1 MRRRQHPHVLVLLA
15 GSLVGVLIWAA
26 LGLLGTPGRRVA
38 AEPFGSGPV
47 LAASVSSPAADGLAE
62 PDGSLWTSTGSWPAI
77 PGLARPTIGW
87 APRPGGGAWEVAG
100 DGGVFARGGAPFYG
114 STGGIRL
121 ARPIV
126 GMAATPDGHGYWL
139 VASDGGVF
147 AFGDAR
153 FFGSTGGIR
162 LAQPIVGM
170 AATPDGHGYWL
181 VASDGGVFAFGDA
194 RFFGS
199 TGGIRLAQPIV
210 GMAATPDGH
219 GYWLVASDGG
229 IFAFGDARFHGST
242 GGVRLA
248 QPVVGMAATPTG
260 AGYWL
265 VASDGGVF
273 PFGAAPFAG
282 SASGRISAPAL
293 SVTSRGSGY
302 DVVASDGS
310 DWSFS
315 PGASPVR
322 TQLPVPAVEQA
333 SLRQAAE
340 AQKAVNTALAQ
351 VGKPY
356 VDGATGPGAYDCS
369 GLSLYAYASAGIGLP
384 RTAAQQFADT
394 PHVAASAL
402 KPGDLVFF
410 YPGITHVG
418 IYLGNG
424 QMVDA
429 PHPGAPVRVESM
441 QYFGPLEGASQPTIG
456 H

>member
-139 VASDGGVF
+139 VASDGGV
-147 AFGDAR
+147 
-153 FFGSTGGIR
+153 
-162 LAQPIVGM
+162 
-170 AATPDGHGYWL
+170 
-181 VASDGGVFAFGDA
+181 
-194 RFFGS
+194 
-199 TGGIRLAQPIV
+199 
-210 GMAATPDGH
+210 
-219 GYWLVASDGG
+219 
-229 IFAFGDARFHGST
+229 FAFGDARFHGST